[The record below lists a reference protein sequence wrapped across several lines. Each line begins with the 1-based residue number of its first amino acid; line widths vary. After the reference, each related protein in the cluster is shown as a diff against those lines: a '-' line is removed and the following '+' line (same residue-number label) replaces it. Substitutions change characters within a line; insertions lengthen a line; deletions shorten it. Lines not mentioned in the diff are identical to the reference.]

1 MLVILLCWYKRYSV
15 YLISF
20 FNVDVLFPAFIC
32 ANYVG
37 LFPAFVCANNIG
49 SLVSNLIG
57 AKTFNYLP
65 SSGGIPG
72 ISINSSESSSFS
84 WVEGEDV
91 SNKSLKSSFCL
102 LSFTLSAIISSG
114 YDLLFPRPSTFLS
127 INFWLLISK
136 LLGLYLLPTFSF
148 SSSVISL

>member
-1 MLVILLCWYKRYSV
+1 MY
-15 YLISF
+15 
-20 FNVDVLFPAFIC
+20 VLFPTFIC

-57 AKTFNYLP
+57 AKTFNYFP

-84 WVEGEDV
+84 
-91 SNKSLKSSFCL
+91 
-102 LSFTLSAIISSG
+102 
-114 YDLLFPRPSTFLS
+114 
-127 INFWLLISK
+127 
-136 LLGLYLLPTFSF
+136 
-148 SSSVISL
+148 